1 MKDKLLK
8 GKIQQKLITLAIL
21 AGTVILLSVTG
32 IGCLNRFLFG
42 FPCPGCGIT
51 RACMAALRG
60 DFIEALRWH
69 PLFWIAVP
77 GILYIFLGEKP
88 LFGKEKIET
97 IFIVA
102 IALSLLLVWIIR
114 IFWAEYFGLFNID
127 GGTGFMVKLVKQI
140 FCEVF

>member
-1 MKDKLLK
+1 MIYTTDIIGDQWKILIGAVELGLVIGGCYDILRVLRVAFSFGKRLYILSDYVFCLWGGFLTFSFLLNENY
-8 GKIQQKLITLAIL
+8 
-21 AGTVILLSVTG
+21 G
-32 IGCLNRFLFG
+32 IPR
-42 FPCPGCGIT
+42 
-51 RACMAALRG
+51 
-60 DFIEALRWH
+60 
-69 PLFWIAVP
+69 
-77 GILYIFLGEKP
+77 LYIFLGEKP